1 MKQHVLTALIG
12 LILSSLGPLEPVGAQ
27 GAFGPGPEAP
37 ASQLDAIVAIVDDDV
52 ITRSELKA
60 ALRTAERQLQQ
71 GGAALPP
78 PDILG
83 KQVLERLILKKLQL
97 RFAEREGVAVDDATL
112 NAAIDGIAQQN
123 NMTLDQ
129 MRETIERDGFSFAK
143 FREQIREE
151 LVIARLRQRVTDSR
165 VQISETEV
173 NNMLGNPAMLAA
185 TANREYHL
193 AQIFIA
199 VPEKASP
206 VQIQQAQE
214 KIQRL
219 ADQVRKGEDFSRL
232 AMSASEGREALEGGD
247 LGWRSPDRIP
257 ALFVEVVQRLQPGQ
271 ISDPIRS
278 PQGFHLL
285 KLLEVRDSGAQGIVE
300 TRARHILIKTG
311 LRTSDDEARQRLVR
325 LRERIINGE
334 DFGQLAGANSDDAPS
349 AVRGGELG
357 WIKPGQTA
365 PQFEAELNKLGTGQ
379 ISEPFQTPFGWHI
392 VQVEERRQGSG
403 GSGDLQRTQA
413 RQTLYQRQAEEEW
426 EQWLRSLRE
435 EAYVDIRL

>member
-1 MKQHVLTALIG
+1 MKQYVLTAFMGWL
-12 LILSSLGPLEPVGAQ
+12 LSAAAAGVGAPVV
-27 GAFGPGPEAP
+27 FGPGPEAP
-37 ASQLDAIVAIVDDDV
+37 ANQLDAIVAVVDDDV

-60 ALRTAERQLQQ
+60 AIRAAETQLQQ
-71 GGAALPP
+71 QGAALPAR
-78 PDILG
+78 DVLE

-97 RFAEREGVAVDDATL
+97 RAAEREGVVIDDATL

-123 NMTLDQ
+123 NVTLDQ
-129 MRETIERDGFSFAK
+129 MREAIERDGFSFAR

-151 LVIARLRQRVTDSR
+151 LVINRLRQRIADSR
-165 VQISETEV
+165 VQISETEI
-173 NNMLGNPAMLAA
+173 NNMLKNPALLA

-199 VPEKASP
+199 APEKASP
-206 VQIQQAQE
+206 EQVKQAQE
-214 KIQRL
+214 KIQQV
-219 ADQVRKGEDFSRL
+219 ADQLRKGEDFSRL

-271 ISDPIRS
+271 LSEPIRS
-278 PQGFHLL
+278 PQGFHII
-285 KLLEVRDSGAQGIVE
+285 KLVEVRDSGAQGIVE
-300 TRARHILIKTG
+300 TRARHILIKTSP
-311 LRTSDDEARQRLVR
+311 RTPDEEARQRLVR
-325 LRERIINGE
+325 LRERITHGE

-365 PQFEAELNKLGTGQ
+365 PQFEAELNKLEPGQ
-379 ISEPFQTPFGWHI
+379 VSEPFQTPFGWHI
-392 VQVEERRQGSG
+392 VQVEERRQSSG
-403 GSGDLQRTQA
+403 ESADLKRTQA
-413 RQTLYQRQAEEEW
+413 RQALYQRQAEEEW

>member
-1 MKQHVLTALIG
+1 MKQHVLTAFIG
-12 LILSSLGPLEPVGAQ
+12 LLLSTVAPHVGAQ
-27 GAFGPGPEAP
+27 VVFGPGPEAP
-37 ASQLDAIVAIVDDDV
+37 ANQLDAIVAVVDDDV

-60 ALRTAERQLQQ
+60 ALRAAERQLQQ
-71 GGAALPP
+71 GGAALPA
-78 PDILG
+78 PDVLE

-97 RFAEREGVAVDDATL
+97 RSAEREGVVIDDATL
-112 NAAIDGIAQQN
+112 NAAIDSIAQQN
-123 NMTLDQ
+123 NMNLDQ

-151 LVIARLRQRVTDSR
+151 IVIARLRQRVTDSR

-173 NNMLGNPAMLAA
+173 NDMLSNPAMLA

-193 AQIFIA
+193 AQIFVA

-206 VQIQQAQE
+206 AQIQQAQE